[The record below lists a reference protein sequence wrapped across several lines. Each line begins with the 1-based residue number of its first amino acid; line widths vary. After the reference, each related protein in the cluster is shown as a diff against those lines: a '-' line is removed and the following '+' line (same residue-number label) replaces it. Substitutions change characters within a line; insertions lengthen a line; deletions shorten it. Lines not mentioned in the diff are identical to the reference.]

1 MFFVVHEDGAGRADG
16 YATYRVKDNWD
27 AGGLPRSTLVV
38 REVCGLSADIEAALW
53 RHLSDIDLTERI
65 ECWNRPL
72 DDPLRWRLAE
82 PRRLRTTAIADW
94 LWLRVLDVPGALEAR
109 AYEGEGE
116 LVLEV
121 VDRFRPG
128 AGGRFRLEAGPDGAA
143 CKPTDE
149 APEVTLGAAELGAVY
164 LGGVAPSL
172 LAEAGRVQEHTRGA
186 LASADALFTTRRLP
200 HANTGF

>member
-1 MFFVVHEDGAGRADG
+1 MYGA
-16 YATYRVKDNWD
+16 
-27 AGGLPRSTLVV
+27 
-38 REVCGLSADIEAALW
+38 SADVEAALW
-53 RHLSDIDLTERI
+53 RFLCDIDLVERV

-82 PRRLRTTAIADW
+82 PRRLRTTAISDW

-109 AYEGEGE
+109 GYEGEGE

-121 VDRFRPG
+121 IDRFRPS

-149 APEVTLGAAELGAVY
+149 TADLTLGAAELGAIY

-172 LAEAGRVQEHTRGA
+172 LAEAGRIDEHARDA
-186 LASADALFTTRRLP
+186 LARADALFTTRKLPLLQHRILTVMRPTERLGRRGQSTSWTLRRWL
-200 HANTGF
+200 A